1 MNVIK
6 LILRPC
12 EENNLNNPT
21 IISDVSNLPS
31 PIHQSVYSPHP
42 QRNSLSILTLKNKMP
57 STTNEFTVDYVPSL
71 LLSSRSKTSNL
82 NVLANNT
89 MTSMDNAVKIIDLK
103 IYIANLMNIRPDM
116 LNLYI
121 PCNNNTKVFQ
131 VLADK
136 DNFCVCTNANT
147 TDVRTTTSPNY
158 AIRMSSSRS
167 FENFGR
173 PTILYFKVSNDKQR
187 IAIDIFQNK
196 IDKIILDVS
205 PFCSIY
211 MLKGIINQK
220 LNSNNKINFASINS
234 KTEKSNNNYG
244 YLPMSG
250 KIQTI
255 YGAGFV
261 ENNNSLT
268 KALSN
273 KKFNDNDLIEN
284 IVSYYQKNNKK
295 QLCTYNNESRILSLI
310 LIENTNKK
318 CLMGLDFRFNYMR
331 NFKRIKNFDDSA
343 PSFREVSDGLNLV
356 IYCMNPNCDLN
367 NKYFIVTKGY
377 DTFDIFSVMYSI
389 RCPKC
394 KESIKELRSIGMI
407 NAKWTYKG
415 LLKGKKE
422 SKFEGDGFTL
432 ENNKLFALPEI
443 QFLKQFSG
451 LLIEVKEYK
460 NPHNINEAFDDDID
474 ILLDEDNI
482 LNEDDYSDLDGI
494 DLYYSDNKKAN
505 EDIKNCGSNTNNTSI
520 QTESFALIKRN
531 SNMMINY
538 SNIDIVNND
547 EIMIEGKDNE
557 FCISCDNKLSACVIF

>member
-12 EENNLNNPT
+12 EDKTLPANNPT
-21 IISDVSNLPS
+21 IISEVSNLPS
-31 PIHQSVYSPHP
+31 PIHQNVPRP
-42 QRNSLSILTLKNKMP
+42 QRNSLSLLSIKNKIP
-57 STTNEFTVDYVPSL
+57 STTNEFTVDYVPSV
-71 LLSSRSKTSNL
+71 LLSSRSKSSNL
-82 NVLANNT
+82 NVMANNT

-103 IYIANLMNIRPDM
+103 IYIAHLMNIRPDM

-121 PCNNNTKVFQ
+121 PCNNSSVFQ

-147 TDVRTTTSPNY
+147 DVRSTTSPNY

-167 FENFGR
+167 FENFGK
-173 PTILYFKVSNDKQR
+173 PTVLYFKVSNDKQR
-187 IAIDIFQNK
+187 IQVDIFQNK
-196 IDKIILDVS
+196 IEKIILDVS
-205 PFCSIY
+205 PYCSIY

-220 LNSNNKINFASINS
+220 LYSSKINFGVMNS
-234 KTEKSNNNYG
+234 KTEKSSNFG
-244 YLPMSG
+244 YMPLNG

-255 YGAGFV
+255 YGGGFV
-261 ENNNSLT
+261 ENNTSLT

-284 IVSYYQKNNKK
+284 IVNYYQKNNKK

-310 LIENTNKK
+310 LIESTNKK

-331 NFKRIKNFDDSA
+331 NFKRVNNFDDSA
-343 PSFREVSDGLNLV
+343 PSFREVTDGLNLV
-356 IYCMNPNCDLN
+356 IYCLNPSCALN
-367 NKYFIVTKGY
+367 NQYFIVTKGY

-389 RCPKC
+389 KCPKC
-394 KESIKELRSIGMI
+394 HESKKELRSIGMI

-443 QFLKQFSG
+443 HFLKQFTG
-451 LLIEVKEYK
+451 LLIEVKEHK
-460 NPHNINEAFDDDID
+460 NPQNINDALLDEDID

-482 LNEDDYSDLDGI
+482 LNEDDFSDLDGI
-494 DLYYSDNKKAN
+494 DLYYNDKKH
-505 EDIKNCGSNTNNTSI
+505 EDTKCCGSNTNNTSI
-520 QTESFALIKRN
+520 QTESFALKRN
-531 SNMMINY
+531 INFMINY

-547 EIMIEGKDNE
+547 EITIEGKNQQ
-557 FCISCDNKLSACVIF
+557 CCMSCNNKLSACVIF

>member
-12 EENNLNNPT
+12 EDKNLPTKNPT
-21 IISDVSNLPS
+21 IISEVSNLPS
-31 PIHQSVYSPHP
+31 PIHQNVPRP
-42 QRNSLSILTLKNKMP
+42 QRNSLSLLTIKNKIP
-57 STTNEFTVDYVPSL
+57 STTNEFTVDYIPSV
-71 LLSSRSKTSNL
+71 LLSSRSKSSNL
-82 NVLANNT
+82 NVMANNT

-103 IYIANLMNIRPDM
+103 IYIAHLMNIRPDM

-121 PCNNNTKVFQ
+121 PCNNNSVFL

-147 TDVRTTTSPNY
+147 TDVRSTTSPNY

-167 FENFGR
+167 FENFGK
-173 PTILYFKVSNDKQR
+173 PTVLYFKVSNDKQR
-187 IAIDIFQNK
+187 IQIDIFQNK
-196 IDKIILDVS
+196 IEKIILDVS
-205 PFCSIY
+205 PYCSIY

-220 LNSNNKINFASINS
+220 LYNSKINFASINS
-234 KTEKSNNNYG
+234 KTEKNSNFG
-244 YLPMSG
+244 YFPMNG

-255 YGAGFV
+255 YGGGFV
-261 ENNNSLT
+261 ENNTSLT

-284 IVSYYQKNNKK
+284 IVNYYQKNNKK

-310 LIENTNKK
+310 LIESTNKK
-318 CLMGLDFRFNYMR
+318 CLMGLDFCFNYMR
-331 NFKRIKNFDDSA
+331 NFKRVNNFDDSA
-343 PSFREVSDGLNLV
+343 PSFREVTDGLNLV
-356 IYCMNPNCDLN
+356 IYCLNPSCALN
-367 NKYFIVTKGY
+367 NQYFIVTKGY

-389 RCPKC
+389 KCPKC
-394 KESIKELRSIGMI
+394 HESKTELRSIGMI

-443 QFLKQFSG
+443 QFLKQFTG
-451 LLIEVKEYK
+451 LLIDVKEHK
-460 NPHNINEAFDDDID
+460 NPQTINDALLDDDID

-482 LNEDDYSDLDGI
+482 LNEDDFSDLDGI
-494 DLYYSDNKKAN
+494 DLYYNDKKHN
-505 EDIKNCGSNTNNTSI
+505 EDVKCCGSNTNNTSM
-520 QTESFALIKRN
+520 QTESFALNKRN
-531 SNMMINY
+531 SNFVINY

-547 EIMIEGKDNE
+547 EITIEGKDQQ
-557 FCISCDNKLSACVIF
+557 CCMSCNNKLSACVIF